1 MKNPRPQ
8 SNNHRHAYLCKSKTV
23 EETRLALENALSH
36 HDMLRTLAIHYD
48 ASTPLHIVL
57 RPSSTWF
64 QHCITILDE
73 PIDTAADLKRLLW
86 NDPQYDFAAYPGP
99 MFRAVVTHVRE
110 ENCAGLVYMIQH
122 SVFDG
127 ISLEF
132 FLQDLDALLVA
143 GNNTA
148 TSSSSLIP
156 QRIPFRAWIESEFHF
171 RNSLAAQTSVQWHVN
186 RLRGIHTH
194 HAALFPRQK
203 APEWFKG
210 DSTGWIDESTGKP
223 GPERKLASSEEEKEN
238 QKEEANGVTGL
249 SQKISLPDMQHL
261 KHTHGID
268 ASTVMKA
275 ALAMLNTK
283 VTGHKVA
290 LFAEYFAAR
299 NSWPYLPEWMSS
311 VLPEPMEVDGPTVQ
325 KVVVAI
331 EVPLTGGAGEEE
343 GEEGEGEGGSSIL
356 EFLLKLQKEQDLM
369 KKYVHAPFRDVI
381 DGLHDTNTT
390 TTNNT
395 TNTNTT
401 NDARNARNAA
411 TADAKTTLSISRRQI
426 FNWLPSSSSSH
437 HHLSKIQQISRTDCG
452 LLWNFLQL
460 PPTSST
466 SSANTNNT
474 NTKNHTTN
482 SSDDKNDNENDK
494 NDAVKICIMPSW
506 DDAQLTCREVSDWME
521 QLGNLAERISR
532 RENWGRGVGLVG

>member
-8 SNNHRHAYLCKSKTV
+8 SNNHRHAYLCKSKSV
-23 EETRLALENALSH
+23 QETRLALENALSH

-48 ASTPLHIVL
+48 ASTPLHVIL

-64 QHCITILDE
+64 QHCITILDK

-99 MFRAVVTHVRE
+99 MFRAVVTHVQE

-143 GNNTA
+143 NNKTP
-148 TSSSSLIP
+148 TSSSSSLIP
-156 QRIPFRAWIESEFHF
+156 QRVPFRAWIESEFQF
-171 RNSLAAQTSVQWHVN
+171 RTSLAAQNSVQWHVN

-223 GPERKLASSEEEKEN
+223 GPERKLASSGEEN

-249 SQKISLPDMQHL
+249 SQNISLPDMQHL

-275 ALAMLNTK
+275 ALALLNTQL
-283 VTGHKVA
+283 TGHKVA

-299 NSWPYLPEWMSS
+299 NSWPFLPEWMSRG
-311 VLPEPMEVDGPTVQ
+311 LPQPMEVDGPTVQ

-331 EVPLTGGAGEEE
+331 EVPLTGAKEGE
-343 GEEGEGEGGSSIL
+343 GEEGEGDSVLG
-356 EFLLKLQKEQDLM
+356 FLLKLQKEQDLM

-381 DGLHDTNTT
+381 DRLHDTT
-390 TTNNT
+390 TTN
-395 TNTNTT
+395 
-401 NDARNARNAA
+401 DAKNA

-426 FNWLPSSSSSH
+426 FNWLPPPPPPSSPH
-437 HHLSKIQQISRTDCG
+437 HQNHHLSKIQQISRTDCG

-466 SSANTNNT
+466 SPNNTNN
-474 NTKNHTTN
+474 NNNNHNTN
-482 SSDDKNDNENDK
+482 SDENENE
-494 NDAVKICIMPSW
+494 NGVKICMMPSW
-506 DDAQLTCREVSDWME
+506 DDAQLTCREVSSWMQE
-521 QLGNLAERISR
+521 LGNLAERISR
-532 RENWGRGVGLVG
+532 RENWGRGVGLVV

>member
-8 SNNHRHAYLCKSKTV
+8 SNNHRHAYLCKSKSV
-23 EETRLALENALSH
+23 QETRLALENALSH

-48 ASTPLHIVL
+48 ASTPLHVVL

-132 FLQDLDALLVA
+132 FLQDFDALLA
-143 GNNTA
+143 DTA
-148 TSSSSLIP
+148 TSSSSLP
-156 QRIPFRAWIESEFHF
+156 QRVPFRAWIESEFHF

-186 RLRGIHTH
+186 RLRGIHSH

-223 GPERKLASSEEEKEN
+223 GPERKLASSEEEN
-238 QKEEANGVTGL
+238 QKEGVTGL
-249 SQKISLPDMQHL
+249 SQEISLPDMHHL

-275 ALAMLNTK
+275 ALALLNTK
-283 VTGHKVA
+283 LTGHKVA

-299 NSWPYLPEWMSS
+299 NSWPHLPEWMSS
-311 VLPEPMEVDGPTVQ
+311 VLPQPMEVDGPTVQ

-331 EVPLTGGAGEEE
+331 EVPLTGA
-343 GEEGEGEGGSSIL
+343 GEEGEGEGEGNSVL

-381 DGLHDTNTT
+381 DGLHDTKNTT
-390 TTNNT
+390 TTT
-395 TNTNTT
+395 TTT
-401 NDARNARNAA
+401 NDARN
-411 TADAKTTLSISRRQI
+411 ADAKTTLSISRRQI
-426 FNWLPSSSSSH
+426 FNWLPPPSSH
-437 HHLSKIQQISRTDCG
+437 QYNHHLSKIQQISRTDCG

-460 PPTSST
+460 PPTS
-466 SSANTNNT
+466 A
-474 NTKNHTTN
+474 NTKNHTTTTTTSSSANNN
-482 SSDDKNDNENDK
+482 SSNDEN
-494 NDAVKICIMPSW
+494 AVKIQIMPSW
-506 DDAQLTCREVSDWME
+506 DDAQLTCREVSSWLE
-521 QLGNLAERISR
+521 ELGNLAERISK
-532 RENWGRGVGLVG
+532 RENWGRGVALVV

>member
-8 SNNHRHAYLCKSKTV
+8 SNNHRHAYLCKSKNV
-23 EETRLALENALSH
+23 KETRLALEHALSH

-48 ASTPLHIVL
+48 ASTPLHVVL

-73 PIDTAADLKRLLW
+73 PIDTAVDLKRLLW

-99 MFRAVVTHVRE
+99 MFRAVLTHVRE

-132 FLQDLDALLVA
+132 FLQDLDALLA
-143 GNNTA
+143 DTA
-148 TSSSSLIP
+148 TSSSSLLP
-156 QRIPFRAWIESEFHF
+156 QRVPFRAWIESEFQF
-171 RNSLAAQTSVQWHVN
+171 RTSLAAQTSVQWHVN

-223 GPERKLASSEEEKEN
+223 GPERKLASSEEEN
-238 QKEEANGVTGL
+238 QKEANGVTGL
-249 SQKISLPDMQHL
+249 SQEISLPDMQHL

-275 ALAMLNTK
+275 ALAFLNTK
-283 VTGHKVA
+283 LTGQKVA

-299 NSWPYLPEWMSS
+299 NSWPHLPEWMSR
-311 VLPEPMEVDGPTVQ
+311 VLPQPMEVDGPTVQ

-331 EVPLTGGAGEEE
+331 EVFGGGAGEEEE
-343 GEEGEGEGGSSIL
+343 GEEGEGSSVL
-356 EFLLKLQKEQDLM
+356 EFLIKLQQEQDLM
-369 KKYVHAPFRDVI
+369 KGYVHAPFRDVI
-381 DGLHDTNTT
+381 DGLHDTKNNTT
-390 TTNNT
+390 STNTNT
-395 TNTNTT
+395 TNTNTNT
-401 NDARNARNAA
+401 NERN
-411 TADAKTTLSISRRQI
+411 ADAKTTLSISRRQI
-426 FNWLPSSSSSH
+426 FNWLPPPPPSSSSSSSH

-460 PPTSST
+460 PPTFPT
-466 SSANTNNT
+466 
-474 NTKNHTTN
+474 TKNHTTN
-482 SSDDKNDNENDK
+482 SGDDNENG
-494 NDAVKICIMPSW
+494 VKICIMPSW
-506 DDAQLTCREVSDWME
+506 DDAQLTCREVSSWLE
-521 QLGNLAERISR
+521 ELGNLAERISK
-532 RENWGRGVGLVG
+532 RENWGRGVSCVG

>member
-23 EETRLALENALSH
+23 KETRLALENALSH

-48 ASTPLHIVL
+48 ASTPLHVVL

-64 QHCITILDE
+64 QHCITILDK

-132 FLQDLDALLVA
+132 FLQDLDALLA
-143 GNNTA
+143 D
-148 TSSSSLIP
+148 TSSSLP
-156 QRIPFRAWIESEFHF
+156 QRVPFRAWIDAEFHF

-223 GPERKLASSEEEKEN
+223 GPERKLASSEEEN
-238 QKEEANGVTGL
+238 QKQKEANGVTGL
-249 SQKISLPDMQHL
+249 SQEISLPDMQHL

-275 ALAMLNTK
+275 ALALLNTK
-283 VTGHKVA
+283 LTGQKVA

-299 NSWPYLPEWMSS
+299 NSWPHLPEWMSK

-331 EVPLTGGAGEEE
+331 EVPLTGAKEGGEE
-343 GEEGEGEGGSSIL
+343 GEEGEGDSIL
-356 EFLLKLQKEQDLM
+356 EFLIKLQKEQDLM

-381 DGLHDTNTT
+381 DGLHDTNT
-390 TTNNT
+390 NT
-395 TNTNTT
+395 KNTNST
-401 NDARNARNAA
+401 NDAREN
-411 TADAKTTLSISRRQI
+411 DAKTTLSISRRQI
-426 FNWLPSSSSSH
+426 FNWLPPSSSH
-437 HHLSKIQQISRTDCG
+437 QNNHHLSKIQQISRTDCG

-460 PPTSST
+460 PPTNTST
-466 SSANTNNT
+466 SSNTATSPNN
-474 NTKNHTTN
+474 NNHNNNNN
-482 SSDDKNDNENDK
+482 SDENDE
-494 NDAVKICIMPSW
+494 NSNSVKICIMPSW
-506 DDAQLTCREVSDWME
+506 DDAQLTCREVSSWLE
-521 QLGNLAERISR
+521 QLGDLAERISK
-532 RENWGRGVGLVG
+532 RENWGRGVKLVG

>member
-23 EETRLALENALSH
+23 KETRLALENALSH

-48 ASTPLHIVL
+48 ASTPLHVVL

-132 FLQDLDALLVA
+132 FLQDFEALLVA
-143 GNNTA
+143 GK
-148 TSSSSLIP
+148 TSSSSSSSLLP
-156 QRIPFRAWIESEFHF
+156 QRVPFRAWIESEFQF
-171 RNSLAAQTSVQWHVN
+171 RTSLAAQTSVQWHVN
-186 RLRGIHTH
+186 RLRGIHSH

-223 GPERKLASSEEEKEN
+223 GPERKLASSEEEN
-238 QKEEANGVTGL
+238 QKEGVTGL

-275 ALAMLNTK
+275 ALALLNTK
-283 VTGHKVA
+283 LTGQKVA

-299 NSWPYLPEWMSS
+299 NSWPYLPEWMSR

-331 EVPLTGGAGEEE
+331 EVPLTGA
-343 GEEGEGEGGSSIL
+343 GEEGEGEKEGGNSIL
-356 EFLLKLQKEQDLM
+356 EFLIKLQKEQDLM

-381 DGLHDTNTT
+381 DGLYDTNNATTNTT
-390 TTNNT
+390 TNNSNNT
-395 TNTNTT
+395 TNE
-401 NDARNARNAA
+401 RN
-411 TADAKTTLSISRRQI
+411 ADAKTTLSISRRQI
-426 FNWLPSSSSSH
+426 FNWLPPPPPPSSSPSSSH

-460 PPTSST
+460 PPSSP
-466 SSANTNNT
+466 NKNNH
-474 NTKNHTTN
+474 TKNH
-482 SSDDKNDNENDK
+482 KNHNTENDK
-494 NDAVKICIMPSW
+494 NDAVKIRMMPSW
-506 DDAQLTCREVSDWME
+506 DDAQLTYEEVSSWMQE
-521 QLGNLAERISR
+521 LGDLAERISR
-532 RENWGRGVGLVG
+532 RGNWGRGVGLVV

>member
-8 SNNHRHAYLCKSKTV
+8 SNNHRHAYLCKSKSV

-48 ASTPLHIVL
+48 ASTPLHVVL

-132 FLQDLDALLVA
+132 FLQDFEALLVA
-143 GNNTA
+143 DTA
-148 TSSSSLIP
+148 TSSLP
-156 QRIPFRAWIESEFHF
+156 QRVPFRAWIESEFHF

-186 RLRGIHTH
+186 RLRGIHSH

-210 DSTGWIDESTGKP
+210 DATGWIDESTGKP
-223 GPERKLASSEEEKEN
+223 GPERKLASSEEKEN
-238 QKEEANGVTGL
+238 QKEGVTGL
-249 SQKISLPDMQHL
+249 SQEISLPDMHHL

-275 ALAMLNTK
+275 ALALLNTK
-283 VTGHKVA
+283 LTGHKVA

-299 NSWPYLPEWMSS
+299 NSWPYLPEWMSR
-311 VLPEPMEVDGPTVQ
+311 VLPQPMEVDGPTVQ

-331 EVPLTGGAGEEE
+331 DVPLAGAKEGEGGE
-343 GEEGEGEGGSSIL
+343 GEEGEGNSVLG
-356 EFLLKLQKEQDLM
+356 FLLKLQKEQDLM
-369 KKYVHAPFRDVI
+369 KGYVHAPFRDVI
-381 DGLHDTNTT
+381 DGLHDN
-390 TTNNT
+390 

-401 NDARNARNAA
+401 NTTTNDARNAA

-426 FNWLPSSSSSH
+426 FNWLPPSSH
-437 HHLSKIQQISRTDCG
+437 QNNHHLSKIQQISRTDCG

-460 PPTSST
+460 PPTTT
-466 SSANTNNT
+466 SPNTKNHNTNTNNT
-474 NTKNHTTN
+474 KNHNTN
-482 SSDDKNDNENDK
+482 SDENNKNENG
-494 NDAVKICIMPSW
+494 VKIQIMPSW
-506 DDAQLTCREVSDWME
+506 DDAQLTCREVSSWME
-521 QLGNLAERISR
+521 ELGNLAERISK
-532 RENWGRGVGLVG
+532 RENWGRGVGCVG

>member
-8 SNNHRHAYLCKSKTV
+8 SNNHRHAYLCKSKNV
-23 EETRLALENALSH
+23 KETHLALENALSH

-48 ASTPLHIVL
+48 ASTPLHVVL

-86 NDPQYDFAAYPGP
+86 NDPEYDFAAYPGP
-99 MFRAVVTHVRE
+99 MFRAVVTHVQE

-132 FLQDLDALLVA
+132 FLQDLDALLA
-143 GNNTA
+143 DTA
-148 TSSSSLIP
+148 TSSLP
-156 QRIPFRAWIESEFHF
+156 QRVPFRAWIESEFHF
-171 RNSLAAQTSVQWHVN
+171 RTSLAAQTSVQWHVN
-186 RLRGIHTH
+186 RLRNIHTH

-223 GPERKLASSEEEKEN
+223 GPERKLASSEEENQN
-238 QKEEANGVTGL
+238 QKEANGVTGL
-249 SQKISLPDMQHL
+249 SQKISLQDIQHL

-275 ALAMLNTK
+275 ALALLNTK
-283 VTGHKVA
+283 LTGHKVA

-299 NSWPYLPEWMSS
+299 NSWPHLPEWMSR
-311 VLPEPMEVDGPTVQ
+311 VLPQPMEVDGPTVQ

-331 EVPLTGGAGEEE
+331 DVPLTGGAGEE
-343 GEEGEGEGGSSIL
+343 GEGEGGEEGNGSSVL
-356 EFLLKLQKEQDLM
+356 GFLLKLQKEQDLM
-369 KKYVHAPFRDVI
+369 KGYVHAPFRDVI
-381 DGLHDTNTT
+381 DGLDDN
-390 TTNNT
+390 

-401 NDARNARNAA
+401 TNTITNTNDEKA

-426 FNWLPSSSSSH
+426 FNWLPPPSSSH
-437 HHLSKIQQISRTDCG
+437 QNHHLSKIQQISRTDCG

-460 PPTSST
+460 PPTSTST
-466 SSANTNNT
+466 S
-474 NTKNHTTN
+474 NTKNHTTKN
-482 SSDDKNDNENDK
+482 HNTNTDSDENENE
-494 NDAVKICIMPSW
+494 NAVEICIMPSW

-521 QLGNLAERISR
+521 ELGNLAERISR
-532 RENWGRGVGLVG
+532 RENWGRGVGLVV

>member
-8 SNNHRHAYLCKSKTV
+8 SNNHRHAYLCKGKSV

-48 ASTPLHIVL
+48 ASTPLHVVL

-64 QHCITILDE
+64 HHCITILDK

-143 GNNTA
+143 DNNTA

-156 QRIPFRAWIESEFHF
+156 QRVPFRAWIESEFQL

-186 RLRGIHTH
+186 RLRGIHSH

-223 GPERKLASSEEEKEN
+223 GPERKLASSEEKEN

-249 SQKISLPDMQHL
+249 SQNISLPDMQHL

-275 ALAMLNTK
+275 ALALLNTK
-283 VTGHKVA
+283 LTGHKVA

-299 NSWPYLPEWMSS
+299 NSWPHLPEWMSR

-331 EVPLTGGAGEEE
+331 EVPLTGGAKEKE
-343 GEEGEGEGGSSIL
+343 GEEGEGNGSSVL
-356 EFLLKLQKEQDLM
+356 GFLIKLQKEQDLM

-381 DGLHDTNTT
+381 DGLDDNNTT
-390 TTNNT
+390 TTNDARE
-395 TNTNTT
+395 
-401 NDARNARNAA
+401 NDAE
-411 TADAKTTLSISRRQI
+411 TTLSISRRQI
-426 FNWLPSSSSSH
+426 FNWLPPPPPPSSSSSQQN

-452 LLWNFLQL
+452 LLWNFIQL
-460 PPTSST
+460 PPTTKST
-466 SSANTNNT
+466 P
-474 NTKNHTTN
+474 TKNHTT
-482 SSDDKNDNENDK
+482 KNHNTENDK
-494 NDAVKICIMPSW
+494 NEHAVKIQIMPSW
-506 DDAQLTCREVSDWME
+506 DDAQLTCREVSSWME
-521 QLGNLAERISR
+521 ELGDLAKGISK
-532 RENWGRGVGLVG
+532 RENWGRGVSCVG

>member
-8 SNNHRHAYLCKSKTV
+8 SNNHRHAYLCKDKSVK
-23 EETRLALENALSH
+23 ETRLALEKALSH

-48 ASTPLHIVL
+48 ASTPLHVVL

-99 MFRAVVTHVRE
+99 MFRAVVTYVQE

-143 GNNTA
+143 NNNTA
-148 TSSSSLIP
+148 TTSSSSSSLLP

-171 RNSLAAQTSVQWHVN
+171 RTSLAAQTSVQWHVN
-186 RLRGIHTH
+186 RLRGIHSH

-223 GPERKLASSEEEKEN
+223 GPERKLASSEEKEN
-238 QKEEANGVTGL
+238 QEKQQEGVTGL
-249 SQKISLPDMQHL
+249 SQTISLPDMQHL

-275 ALAMLNTK
+275 ALALLNTK
-283 VTGHKVA
+283 LTGHKVA

-299 NSWPYLPEWMSS
+299 NSWPHLPEWMSR

-331 EVPLTGGAGEEE
+331 DVPLTGGAGEE
-343 GEEGEGEGGSSIL
+343 GEGEGEDGNSVL
-356 EFLLKLQKEQDLM
+356 EFLIKLQKEQDLM
-369 KKYVHAPFRDVI
+369 KGYVHAPFRDVI
-381 DGLHDTNTT
+381 DGLYDTNNATTNTT
-390 TTNNT
+390 TNNSNNT
-395 TNTNTT
+395 TNE
-401 NDARNARNAA
+401 RN
-411 TADAKTTLSISRRQI
+411 ADAKTTLSISRRQI
-426 FNWLPSSSSSH
+426 FNWLPPSSSPSSH

-460 PPTSST
+460 PPTSP
-466 SSANTNNT
+466 

-482 SSDDKNDNENDK
+482 SSDDENENG
-494 NDAVKICIMPSW
+494 VKILIMPSW
-506 DDAQLTCREVSDWME
+506 DDAQLTCREVSSWME
-521 QLGNLAERISR
+521 ELGNLAERISK
-532 RENWGRGVGLVG
+532 RENWGRDLRGL

>member
-8 SNNHRHAYLCKSKTV
+8 SNNHRHAYLCKNKSV
-23 EETRLALENALSH
+23 QETRLALENALSH

-48 ASTPLHIVL
+48 ASTPLHVVL

-73 PIDTAADLKRLLW
+73 PIETAADLKRLLW

-99 MFRAVVTHVRE
+99 MFRAVVTHVQE

-132 FLQDLDALLVA
+132 FLQDFEALLVA
-143 GNNTA
+143 DTA
-148 TSSSSLIP
+148 TSSLP
-156 QRIPFRAWIESEFHF
+156 QRVPFRAWIESEFHS
-171 RNSLAAQTSVQWHVN
+171 RNSLAAQNSVQWHVN
-186 RLRGIHTH
+186 RLRGIHSH

-223 GPERKLASSEEEKEN
+223 GPERKLASSGEEKSKQN
-238 QKEEANGVTGL
+238 QKEANGVTGL
-249 SQKISLPDMQHL
+249 SQEISLPDMQSL

-268 ASTVMKA
+268 VSTVMKA
-275 ALAMLNTK
+275 ALALLNTK
-283 VTGHKVA
+283 LTGQKVA

-299 NSWPYLPEWMSS
+299 NSWPHLPEWMSK

-331 EVPLTGGAGEEE
+331 EVPLTGAGEEE
-343 GEEGEGEGGSSIL
+343 EKEGEKEGEGNSIL

-381 DGLHDTNTT
+381 DRLDDTT
-390 TTNNT
+390 TTA
-395 TNTNTT
+395 TNTT
-401 NDARNARNAA
+401 NDAREN
-411 TADAKTTLSISRRQI
+411 DAKTTLSISRRQI
-426 FNWLPSSSSSH
+426 FNWLPSPPPSSSH
-437 HHLSKIQQISRTDCG
+437 QQNSHLSKIQQISRTDCG

-460 PPTSST
+460 PPT
-466 SSANTNNT
+466 
-474 NTKNHTTN
+474 TKNHTTITT
-482 SSDDKNDNENDK
+482 SSTAANDSDKNDEHENG
-494 NDAVKICIMPSW
+494 VKILILPSW
-506 DDAQLTCREVSDWME
+506 DDAQLTCEEVSSMLE
-521 QLGNLAERISR
+521 ELGDLARKISR
-532 RENWGRGVGLVG
+532 RGGWGRDGI

>member
-1 MKNPRPQ
+1 MKNPRSQ
-8 SNNHRHAYLCKSKTV
+8 SNNHRHAYLCKSKSV
-23 EETRLALENALSH
+23 KETRLALENALSH

-48 ASTPLHIVL
+48 ASTPLHVVL

-143 GNNTA
+143 DNNTA
-148 TSSSSLIP
+148 TSSSSLLP
-156 QRIPFRAWIESEFHF
+156 QRVPFRAWIESEFHF
-171 RNSLAAQTSVQWHVN
+171 CNSLAAQTSVQWHVN

-223 GPERKLASSEEEKEN
+223 GPERKPLFLLASSEEEN
-238 QKEEANGVTGL
+238 QKEEANSVTGL
-249 SQKISLPDMQHL
+249 SQNISLPDMQHL

-268 ASTVMKA
+268 ASTVMKG
-275 ALAMLNTK
+275 ALALLNTK
-283 VTGHKVA
+283 LTGQKVA

-299 NSWPYLPEWMSS
+299 NSWPFLPEWMSR

-331 EVPLTGGAGEEE
+331 DVPLTGGAGEE
-343 GEEGEGEGGSSIL
+343 GEEGEGEGSSVL

-369 KKYVHAPFRDVI
+369 KGYVHAPFRDVI
-381 DGLHDTNTT
+381 DRLDDT
-390 TTNNT
+390 TTNS
-395 TNTNTT
+395 
-401 NDARNARNAA
+401 NDAREN
-411 TADAKTTLSISRRQI
+411 DAKTTLSISRRQI
-426 FNWLPSSSSSH
+426 FNWLPPPSSSSSSSH

-460 PPTSST
+460 PPTSP
-466 SSANTNNT
+466 
-474 NTKNHTTN
+474 NTKNHTTS
-482 SSDDKNDNENDK
+482 SSDEN
-494 NDAVKICIMPSW
+494 AVKIRIMPSW
-506 DDAQLTCREVSDWME
+506 DDAQLTCREVSSWLE
-521 QLGNLAERISR
+521 ELGNLAERISK

>member
-23 EETRLALENALSH
+23 KETRLALEKALSH

-48 ASTPLHIVL
+48 ASTPLHVVL

-64 QHCITILDE
+64 QHCITILDK

-132 FLQDLDALLVA
+132 FLQDLDALLA
-143 GNNTA
+143 DTA
-148 TSSSSLIP
+148 TSSSSLQ
-156 QRIPFRAWIESEFHF
+156 QRVPFRAWIESEFQF
-171 RNSLAAQTSVQWHVN
+171 RNSLAAQNSVQWHVN

-223 GPERKLASSEEEKEN
+223 GPERKLASSEEEN

-249 SQKISLPDMQHL
+249 SQKISLPDMPHL

-275 ALAMLNTK
+275 ALALLNTK
-283 VTGHKVA
+283 LTGQKIA

-299 NSWPYLPEWMSS
+299 NSWPHLPEWMSR
-311 VLPEPMEVDGPTVQ
+311 VLPQPMEVDGPMVQ

-331 EVPLTGGAGEEE
+331 EVPWTGGAGEEE
-343 GEEGEGEGGSSIL
+343 EGEGEKGSSIL
-356 EFLLKLQKEQDLM
+356 EFLIKLQKEQDLM

-381 DGLHDTNTT
+381 DGLDDTNTT
-390 TTNNT
+390 NS
-395 TNTNTT
+395 
-401 NDARNARNAA
+401 NDAREN
-411 TADAKTTLSISRRQI
+411 DAKTTLSISRRQI
-426 FNWLPSSSSSH
+426 FNWLPPSPSSSSPPSH
-437 HHLSKIQQISRTDCG
+437 QNHHLSKIQQISRTDCG

-460 PPTSST
+460 PPSSPNT
-466 SSANTNNT
+466 ANHNT

-482 SSDDKNDNENDK
+482 SSDDNENE
-494 NDAVKICIMPSW
+494 NGVKIQIMPSW
-506 DDAQLTCREVSDWME
+506 DDAQLTCREVSSWLE
-521 QLGNLAERISR
+521 ELGNLAKKISR
-532 RENWGRGVGLVG
+532 RGNWGRGVGLVV

>member
-8 SNNHRHAYLCKSKTV
+8 SNNHRHAYLCKSKSV
-23 EETRLALENALSH
+23 KETRLALENALSH

-48 ASTPLHIVL
+48 ASTPLHVVL

-64 QHCITILDE
+64 QHCITILDK

-99 MFRAVVTHVRE
+99 MFRAVVTHVQE

-143 GNNTA
+143 DNNTA
-148 TSSSSLIP
+148 TSSSLP
-156 QRIPFRAWIESEFHF
+156 QRVPFRAWIESEFHF
-171 RNSLAAQTSVQWHVN
+171 RTSLAAQTSVQWHIN
-186 RLRGIHTH
+186 RLRGIHSH

-203 APEWFKG
+203 APGWFKG

-223 GPERKLASSEEEKEN
+223 GPERKLASSGEEKEN

-275 ALAMLNTK
+275 ALAFLNTK
-283 VTGHKVA
+283 LTGQKVA

-299 NSWPYLPEWMSS
+299 NSWPFLPEWMSS
-311 VLPEPMEVDGPTVQ
+311 VLPQPMEVDGPTVQ

-331 EVPLTGGAGEEE
+331 EVPLAGGER
-343 GEEGEGEGGSSIL
+343 EEGEGEGGEEGNSIL
-356 EFLLKLQKEQDLM
+356 GFLIKLQKEQDLM

-381 DGLHDTNTT
+381 DGLHDNTNTNT

-395 TNTNTT
+395 TTTTTNS
-401 NDARNARNAA
+401 NDAREN
-411 TADAKTTLSISRRQI
+411 DAKTTLSISRRQI
-426 FNWLPSSSSSH
+426 FNWLPPPPPSSH
-437 HHLSKIQQISRTDCG
+437 HQNHHLSKIQQISRTDCG

-460 PPTSST
+460 PPKSP
-466 SSANTNNT
+466 
-474 NTKNHTTN
+474 NTKNHNTN
-482 SSDDKNDNENDK
+482 SDENNKNENG
-494 NDAVKICIMPSW
+494 VKICMMPSW
-506 DDAQLTCREVSDWME
+506 DDAQLTCREVSSWLE
-521 QLGNLAERISR
+521 ELGNLAERISK
-532 RENWGRGVGLVG
+532 RENWGRGVKLVV

>member
-8 SNNHRHAYLCKSKTV
+8 SNNHRHAYLCKSKSV
-23 EETRLALENALSH
+23 KETRLALENALSH

-48 ASTPLHIVL
+48 ASTPLHVVL
-57 RPSSTWF
+57 RPSSAWF

-99 MFRAVVTHVRE
+99 MFRAVVTHVQE

-132 FLQDLDALLVA
+132 FLQDFEALLA
-143 GNNTA
+143 DTA
-148 TSSSSLIP
+148 TTSSSSLP
-156 QRIPFRAWIESEFHF
+156 QRVPFRAWIESEFQF
-171 RNSLAAQTSVQWHVN
+171 RTSLAAQTSVQWHVN
-186 RLRGIHTH
+186 RLRGIHSH

-223 GPERKLASSEEEKEN
+223 GPERKLASSGEEKEN
-238 QKEEANGVTGL
+238 QKKEEANGVTGL
-249 SQKISLPDMQHL
+249 SQNISLRDMPHL

-275 ALAMLNTK
+275 ALALLNTK
-283 VTGHKVA
+283 LTGQKIA

-299 NSWPYLPEWMSS
+299 NSWPHLPEWMSK
-311 VLPEPMEVDGPTVQ
+311 VLPEPMEVDGPMVQ

-331 EVPLTGGAGEEE
+331 EVPLTGGAGEEGEE
-343 GEEGEGEGGSSIL
+343 GEEGEGNSML
-356 EFLLKLQKEQDLM
+356 EFLIKLQKEQDLM

-381 DGLHDTNTT
+381 DGLDDNNNSNDTNE
-390 TTNNT
+390 
-395 TNTNTT
+395 
-401 NDARNARNAA
+401 RN
-411 TADAKTTLSISRRQI
+411 ADAKTTLSISRRQI
-426 FNWLPSSSSSH
+426 FNWLPPSSSSH
-437 HHLSKIQQISRTDCG
+437 HQNHHLSKIQQISRTDCG

-460 PPTSST
+460 PPTS
-466 SSANTNNT
+466 T
-474 NTKNHTTN
+474 NTKNHNNNPT
-482 SSDDKNDNENDK
+482 SSANNTDSDG
-494 NDAVKICIMPSW
+494 VKILIMPSW
-506 DDAQLTCREVSDWME
+506 DDAQLTCREVSSWME
-521 QLGNLAERISR
+521 ELGNLAERISR
-532 RENWGRGVGLVG
+532 RENWGRGVKLVEVY

>member
-8 SNNHRHAYLCKSKTV
+8 SNNHRHAYLCKSKSV

-48 ASTPLHIVL
+48 ASTPLHVVL

-99 MFRAVVTHVRE
+99 MFRAVVTYVKE

-132 FLQDLDALLVA
+132 FLQDFDALLVA
-143 GNNTA
+143 DTA
-148 TSSSSLIP
+148 TSSLP
-156 QRIPFRAWIESEFHF
+156 QRIPFRAWIESEFQF
-171 RNSLAAQTSVQWHVN
+171 RTSLAAQTSVQWHVN
-186 RLRGIHTH
+186 RLRGIHSH

-223 GPERKLASSEEEKEN
+223 GPERKLASSGEEN

-275 ALAMLNTK
+275 ALAFLNTK
-283 VTGHKVA
+283 LTGHKVA

-299 NSWPYLPEWMSS
+299 NSWPYLPEWMSR
-311 VLPEPMEVDGPTVQ
+311 VLPQPMEVDGPTVQ

-331 EVPLTGGAGEEE
+331 EVPLTGAKEEGE
-343 GEEGEGEGGSSIL
+343 GEEGEGDSVLG
-356 EFLLKLQKEQDLM
+356 FLLKLQQEQDLM

-381 DGLHDTNTT
+381 DGLHDNTNTNT

-395 TNTNTT
+395 TN
-401 NDARNARNAA
+401 DAKNADA

-426 FNWLPSSSSSH
+426 FNWLPPSSSSSH

-460 PPTSST
+460 PPSSP
-466 SSANTNNT
+466 
-474 NTKNHTTN
+474 NTKNHTANNHNHNTD
-482 SSDDKNDNENDK
+482 SDENENG
-494 NDAVKICIMPSW
+494 VKILIMPSW
-506 DDAQLTCREVSDWME
+506 DDAQLTCREVSSWME
-521 QLGNLAERISR
+521 ELGNLAERISK
-532 RENWGRGVGLVG
+532 RENWGRGVKLVG

>member
-1 MKNPRPQ
+1 MKSPRPQ
-8 SNNHRHAYLCKSKTV
+8 SNNHRHAYLCKSKSV
-23 EETRLALENALSH
+23 QETRLALEKALSH

-64 QHCITILDE
+64 QHCITILDK
-73 PIDTAADLKRLLW
+73 PISTAADLKRLLW

-99 MFRAVVTHVRE
+99 MFRAILTHVRE

-132 FLQDLDALLVA
+132 FLQDFDALLVA
-143 GNNTA
+143 DTA
-148 TSSSSLIP
+148 TTSSSLP

-171 RNSLAAQTSVQWHVN
+171 RNSLAAQSSVQWHVN

-194 HAALFPRQK
+194 DAALFPRQK

-223 GPERKLASSEEEKEN
+223 GPERKPLFLLSSSEEK
-238 QKEEANGVTGL
+238 QEEGVTGL
-249 SQKISLPDMQHL
+249 SQEISLPDMQHL
-261 KHTHGID
+261 KHAHGID

-275 ALAMLNTK
+275 ALALLNTK
-283 VTGHKVA
+283 LTGHKVA

-299 NSWPYLPEWMSS
+299 NSWPHLPEWMSK
-311 VLPEPMEVDGPTVQ
+311 VLPQPMEIDGPTVQ

-331 EVPLTGGAGEEE
+331 EVPLTGAGEKEEGE
-343 GEEGEGEGGSSIL
+343 GEEGEGNSIL
-356 EFLLKLQKEQDLM
+356 EFLIKLQKEQDLM

-381 DGLHDTNTT
+381 DGLDDTKN
-390 TTNNT
+390 TNNT
-395 TNTNTT
+395 KNTKTNTNT
-401 NDARNARNAA
+401 DERN
-411 TADAKTTLSISRRQI
+411 ADAKTTLSISRRQI
-426 FNWLPSSSSSH
+426 FNWLPSQSPPQS
-437 HHLSKIQQISRTDCG
+437 HLSKIQQISRTDCG

-460 PPTSST
+460 PPTNTST
-466 SSANTNNT
+466 SPKNNHHNTNPT
-474 NTKNHTTN
+474 SAKD
-482 SSDDKNDNENDK
+482 SDEHENG
-494 NDAVKICIMPSW
+494 VKILIMPSW
-506 DDAQLTCREVSDWME
+506 DDAQLTCEEVSDMLE
-521 QLGNLAERISR
+521 ELGDLARKISR
-532 RENWGRGVGLVG
+532 REGWGRGV

>member
-8 SNNHRHAYLCKSKTV
+8 SNNHRHAYLCKSKSV
-23 EETRLALENALSH
+23 QETRLALENALSH

-48 ASTPLHIVL
+48 ASTPLHVVL

-143 GNNTA
+143 GNTT
-148 TSSSSLIP
+148 TSSSSPSSSSSLLP
-156 QRIPFRAWIESEFHF
+156 QRVPFRAWIESEFHF

-186 RLRGIHTH
+186 RLRGIHSH

-210 DSTGWIDESTGKP
+210 DSTGWIDKSTGKP
-223 GPERKLASSEEEKEN
+223 GPERKLASSEEEN
-238 QKEEANGVTGL
+238 QKEGVTGL
-249 SQKISLPDMQHL
+249 SQEISLPDMHHL
-261 KHTHGID
+261 KHIHGID

-275 ALAMLNTK
+275 ALALLNTK
-283 VTGHKVA
+283 LTGHKVA

-299 NSWPYLPEWMSS
+299 NSWPHLPEWMSR
-311 VLPEPMEVDGPTVQ
+311 VLPQPMEVDGPTVQ

-331 EVPLTGGAGEEE
+331 EVPLTGGAGEEGE
-343 GEEGEGEGGSSIL
+343 GEEGEGNSIL

-369 KKYVHAPFRDVI
+369 KGYVYAPFRDVI
-381 DGLHDTNTT
+381 DGLHDTKNTT
-390 TTNNT
+390 TTT
-395 TNTNTT
+395 TT
-401 NDARNARNAA
+401 NDARN
-411 TADAKTTLSISRRQI
+411 ADAKTTLSISRRQI
-426 FNWLPSSSSSH
+426 FNWLPPSSSH
-437 HHLSKIQQISRTDCG
+437 QNNHHLSKIQQISRTDCG

-460 PPTSST
+460 PPTS
-466 SSANTNNT
+466 A
-474 NTKNHTTN
+474 NTKNHTTTTTTSSSANNN
-482 SSDDKNDNENDK
+482 SSNDEN
-494 NDAVKICIMPSW
+494 AVKIQIMPSW
-506 DDAQLTCREVSDWME
+506 DDAQLTCREVSSWLE
-521 QLGNLAERISR
+521 ELGNLAERISK
-532 RENWGRGVGLVG
+532 RENWGRGVALVV

>member
-8 SNNHRHAYLCKSKTV
+8 SNNHRHAYLCKSKSV
-23 EETRLALENALSH
+23 KETRLALENALSH

-48 ASTPLHIVL
+48 ASTPLHVVL

-64 QHCITILDE
+64 QHCITILDK

-99 MFRAVVTHVRE
+99 MFRAVLTHVQE

-132 FLQDLDALLVA
+132 FLQDFEALLVA
-143 GNNTA
+143 GK
-148 TSSSSLIP
+148 TSSSSSSSLLP
-156 QRIPFRAWIESEFHF
+156 QRVPFRAWIESEFHF
-171 RNSLAAQTSVQWHVN
+171 RTSLAAQTSVQWHVN
-186 RLRGIHTH
+186 RLRGIHSH

-223 GPERKLASSEEEKEN
+223 GPERKPLFLLASSEEKQED
-238 QKEEANGVTGL
+238 GVTGL
-249 SQKISLPDMQHL
+249 SQEISLPDMQHL

-275 ALAMLNTK
+275 ALALLNTK
-283 VTGHKVA
+283 LTGHKVA

-299 NSWPYLPEWMSS
+299 NSWPHLPEWMSR
-311 VLPEPMEVDGPTVQ
+311 VLPQPMEVDGPTVQ

-331 EVPLTGGAGEEE
+331 DVPLTGGAGEE
-343 GEEGEGEGGSSIL
+343 GEEVEGEGDSIL
-356 EFLLKLQKEQDLM
+356 EFLIKLQKEQDLM

-381 DGLHDTNTT
+381 DGLHDTTT
-390 TTNNT
+390 TTT
-395 TNTNTT
+395 KTT
-401 NDARNARNAA
+401 NDARENA

-426 FNWLPSSSSSH
+426 FNWLPSSSH
-437 HHLSKIQQISRTDCG
+437 QHNHHLSKIQQISRTDCG

-460 PPTSST
+460 PPTSPT
-466 SSANTNNT
+466 TTNTSAN
-474 NTKNHTTN
+474 NTKNHTTTTTNNNHTEN
-482 SSDDKNDNENDK
+482 SNS
-494 NDAVKICIMPSW
+494 VKICIMPSW
-506 DDAQLTCREVSDWME
+506 DDAQLTCREVSSWME
-521 QLGNLAERISR
+521 ELGDLAERISR
-532 RENWGRGVGLVG
+532 RENWGRGVAFVV

>member
-8 SNNHRHAYLCKSKTV
+8 SNNHRHAYLCKSKSV
-23 EETRLALENALSH
+23 KETRLALENALSH

-48 ASTPLHIVL
+48 ASTPLHVVL

-86 NDPQYDFAAYPGP
+86 NDPRYDFAAYPGP

-143 GNNTA
+143 NNNTP
-148 TSSSSLIP
+148 TSSSSSLLP
-156 QRIPFRAWIESEFHF
+156 QRVPFRAWIESEFQF
-171 RNSLAAQTSVQWHVN
+171 RTSLAAQTSVQWHIN

-223 GPERKLASSEEEKEN
+223 GPERKPLCLLASSEEEN
-238 QKEEANGVTGL
+238 QKQKQEEDKKEEEEEEANGVTGL
-249 SQKISLPDMQHL
+249 CQEISLPDIQHL

-275 ALAMLNTK
+275 ALALLNTK
-283 VTGHKVA
+283 LTGQKIA

-299 NSWPYLPEWMSS
+299 NSWPYLPEWMSK

-331 EVPLTGGAGEEE
+331 EVPLTGGAGEGGGE
-343 GEEGEGEGGSSIL
+343 GEEVEGEGNSVLG
-356 EFLLKLQKEQDLM
+356 FLLKLQKEQDLM

-381 DGLHDTNTT
+381 DGLHDTT
-390 TTNNT
+390 
-395 TNTNTT
+395 TNTT
-401 NDARNARNAA
+401 NSNDAREN
-411 TADAKTTLSISRRQI
+411 DAKTTLSISRRQI
-426 FNWLPSSSSSH
+426 FNWLPPSPPSH
-437 HHLSKIQQISRTDCG
+437 QNHHLSKIQQISRTDCG

-460 PPTSST
+460 PPTTTST
-466 SSANTNNT
+466 TKNH

-482 SSDDKNDNENDK
+482 TENDK

-506 DDAQLTCREVSDWME
+506 DDAQLTCREVTDWME
-521 QLGNLAERISR
+521 ELGNLAERISK
-532 RENWGRGVGLVG
+532 RENWGRDMRGV

>member
-8 SNNHRHAYLCKSKTV
+8 SNNHRHAYLCKSKNV
-23 EETRLALENALSH
+23 KETRLALEKALSH

-48 ASTPLHIVL
+48 ASTPLHVVL

-143 GNNTA
+143 NNTP
-148 TSSSSLIP
+148 TSSSSSSSSIP
-156 QRIPFRAWIESEFHF
+156 QRVPFRAWIESEFHF
-171 RNSLAAQTSVQWHVN
+171 RTSLAAQTSVQWHIN
-186 RLRGIHTH
+186 RLRGIHAH

-223 GPERKLASSEEEKEN
+223 GPERKLASSEEEN
-238 QKEEANGVTGL
+238 QKEANGVTGL
-249 SQKISLPDMQHL
+249 SQNISLPDMHHL

-275 ALAMLNTK
+275 ALALLNTK
-283 VTGHKVA
+283 LTGQKIA

-299 NSWPYLPEWMSS
+299 NSWPHLPEWMSS
-311 VLPEPMEVDGPTVQ
+311 VLPQPMEVDGPTVQ

-331 EVPLTGGAGEEE
+331 DVPLTGAK
-343 GEEGEGEGGSSIL
+343 EGEGEGDSIL
-356 EFLLKLQKEQDLM
+356 EFLIKLQKEQDLM

-381 DGLHDTNTT
+381 DGLDDTKNTT
-390 TTNNT
+390 TK
-395 TNTNTT
+395 NTNT
-401 NDARNARNAA
+401 NDAREN
-411 TADAKTTLSISRRQI
+411 DAKTTLSISRRQI
-426 FNWLPSSSSSH
+426 FNWLPPSSSSH
-437 HHLSKIQQISRTDCG
+437 QNHHLSKIQQISRTDCG

-460 PPTSST
+460 PPSSPNT
-466 SSANTNNT
+466 KNHNTN

-482 SSDDKNDNENDK
+482 SSDENDK
-494 NDAVKICIMPSW
+494 NDGVKILIMPSW
-506 DDAQLTCREVSDWME
+506 DDAQLTCREVSAWLE
-521 QLGNLAERISR
+521 ELGNLAERISR
-532 RENWGRGVGLVG
+532 RENWGRGVSCVG

>member
-48 ASTPLHIVL
+48 ASTPLHVVL

-99 MFRAVVTHVRE
+99 MFRAVLTYVRE

-132 FLQDLDALLVA
+132 FLQDFDALLA
-143 GNNTA
+143 DTA
-148 TSSSSLIP
+148 TTSSSLP

-186 RLRGIHTH
+186 RLRGIHSH

-223 GPERKLASSEEEKEN
+223 GPERKLASSGEEN
-238 QKEEANGVTGL
+238 QKEGVTGL
-249 SQKISLPDMQHL
+249 SQNISLPDIHHL

-275 ALAMLNTK
+275 ALALLNTK
-283 VTGHKVA
+283 LTGHKVA

-299 NSWPYLPEWMSS
+299 NSWPHLPEWMSR
-311 VLPEPMEVDGPTVQ
+311 VLPQPMEVDGPMVQ

-331 EVPLTGGAGEEE
+331 DVPLTGGAGEEE
-343 GEEGEGEGGSSIL
+343 GEGEGEGDSVLG
-356 EFLLKLQKEQDLM
+356 FLIKLQKEQDLM
-369 KKYVHAPFRDVI
+369 KGYVHAPFRDVI
-381 DGLHDTNTT
+381 DGLHDSTDNTKNTNTT
-390 TTNNT
+390 TN
-395 TNTNTT
+395 T
-401 NDARNARNAA
+401 NDATADA

-426 FNWLPSSSSSH
+426 FNWLPPPSSSSSSSQSP
-437 HHLSKIQQISRTDCG
+437 HLHKIQQISRTDCG

-460 PPTSST
+460 PPT
-466 SSANTNNT
+466 
-474 NTKNHTTN
+474 NTKNHT
-482 SSDDKNDNENDK
+482 KNNHTTTKNHNTENDENEN
-494 NDAVKICIMPSW
+494 AVKICIMPSW
-506 DDAQLTCREVSDWME
+506 DDAQLTCREVSSWLE
-521 QLGNLAERISR
+521 QLGDLAERISK
-532 RENWGRGVGLVG
+532 RENWGRGVKLVV

>member
-48 ASTPLHIVL
+48 ASTPLHVVL

-64 QHCITILDE
+64 QHCITILDK

-99 MFRAVVTHVRE
+99 MFRAVVTHVKE

-132 FLQDLDALLVA
+132 FLQDLDALLA
-143 GNNTA
+143 DTA
-148 TSSSSLIP
+148 TSSLP
-156 QRIPFRAWIESEFHF
+156 QRVPFRAWIESEFQF
-171 RNSLAAQTSVQWHVN
+171 RTSLAAQTSVQWHIN
-186 RLRGIHTH
+186 RLRGIHSH

-223 GPERKLASSEEEKEN
+223 GPERKLASSGEEN
-238 QKEEANGVTGL
+238 QKEANGVTGL
-249 SQKISLPDMQHL
+249 SQTISLPNMQHL

-275 ALAMLNTK
+275 ALALLNTK
-283 VTGHKVA
+283 LTGQKVA

-299 NSWPYLPEWMSS
+299 NSWPFLPEWMSR

-331 EVPLTGGAGEEE
+331 EVPLTGGAKK
-343 GEEGEGEGGSSIL
+343 EEGEGEGEGNSIL

-369 KKYVHAPFRDVI
+369 KGYVHAPFRDVV
-381 DGLHDTNTT
+381 DGLDDTNTT
-390 TTNNT
+390 NS
-395 TNTNTT
+395 
-401 NDARNARNAA
+401 NDARE
-411 TADAKTTLSISRRQI
+411 DAKTTLSISRRQI
-426 FNWLPSSSSSH
+426 FNWLPPPSSSH
-437 HHLSKIQQISRTDCG
+437 HQTHHLSKIQQISRTDCG

-460 PPTSST
+460 PPSSPNNNNNH
-466 SSANTNNT
+466 NTNSDEN
-474 NTKNHTTN
+474 
-482 SSDDKNDNENDK
+482 DDKNDG
-494 NDAVKICIMPSW
+494 VKIQIMPSW
-506 DDAQLTCREVSDWME
+506 DDAQLTCREVSDMLE
-521 QLGNLAERISR
+521 ELGNLAERISR
-532 RENWGRGVGLVG
+532 RENWGRGVKLVG

>member
-8 SNNHRHAYLCKSKTV
+8 SNNHRHAYLCKSKSV
-23 EETRLALENALSH
+23 KETHLALENALSH

-48 ASTPLHIVL
+48 ASTPLHVVL

-143 GNNTA
+143 DNNTA
-148 TSSSSLIP
+148 TSSSSLLP
-156 QRIPFRAWIESEFHF
+156 QRVPFRAWIESEFQF

-223 GPERKLASSEEEKEN
+223 GPDRKLASSEEEKEN
-238 QKEEANGVTGL
+238 QEEANGVTGL
-249 SQKISLPDMQHL
+249 SQNISLPDIHHL
-261 KHTHGID
+261 KHIHGID
-268 ASTVMKA
+268 TSTVMKA
-275 ALAMLNTK
+275 ALALLNTK
-283 VTGHKVA
+283 LTGQKVA

-299 NSWPYLPEWMSS
+299 NSWPHLPEWMSR
-311 VLPEPMEVDGPTVQ
+311 VLPQPMEVDGPTVQ

-331 EVPLTGGAGEEE
+331 EVPLTGAKE
-343 GEEGEGEGGSSIL
+343 GEEGEGEGDSVLG
-356 EFLLKLQKEQDLM
+356 FLIKLQQEQDLM

-381 DGLHDTNTT
+381 DGLYDTTNTTKNTT
-390 TTNNT
+390 TTNS
-395 TNTNTT
+395 
-401 NDARNARNAA
+401 NDARN
-411 TADAKTTLSISRRQI
+411 ADAKTTLSISRRQI
-426 FNWLPSSSSSH
+426 FNWLPPSSSSSH
-437 HHLSKIQQISRTDCG
+437 QNHHLSKIQQISRTDCG

-460 PPTSST
+460 PPTSS
-466 SSANTNNT
+466 

-482 SSDDKNDNENDK
+482 SSDDDDK
-494 NDAVKICIMPSW
+494 NDAVKIQIMPSW
-506 DDAQLTCREVSDWME
+506 DDAQLTCREVSSWME
-521 QLGNLAERISR
+521 ELGDLAERISK
-532 RENWGRGVGLVG
+532 RENWGRGVKLVV

>member
-8 SNNHRHAYLCKSKTV
+8 SNNHRHAYLCKGKSVK
-23 EETRLALENALSH
+23 ETRLALENALSH

-48 ASTPLHIVL
+48 ASTPLHVVL

-143 GNNTA
+143 GKT
-148 TSSSSLIP
+148 TSSSSSLIP
-156 QRIPFRAWIESEFHF
+156 QRVPFRAWIESEFHF

-186 RLRGIHTH
+186 RLRGIHSH

-223 GPERKLASSEEEKEN
+223 GPERKLASSEEEN
-238 QKEEANGVTGL
+238 QKEGVTGL
-249 SQKISLPDMQHL
+249 SQKISLPDMHHL

-275 ALAMLNTK
+275 ALAFLNTK
-283 VTGHKVA
+283 LTGHTVA

-299 NSWPYLPEWMSS
+299 NSWPFLPEWMSS
-311 VLPEPMEVDGPTVQ
+311 VLPQPMEVDGPTVQ

-331 EVPLTGGAGEEE
+331 EVFGGGGAGEEGE
-343 GEEGEGEGGSSIL
+343 GEEGEGDSIL
-356 EFLLKLQKEQDLM
+356 EFLIKLQKEQDLM

-381 DGLHDTNTT
+381 DGLHDTKNTT
-390 TTNNT
+390 TTT
-395 TNTNTT
+395 TT
-401 NDARNARNAA
+401 NDARN
-411 TADAKTTLSISRRQI
+411 ADAKTTLSISRRQI
-426 FNWLPSSSSSH
+426 FNWLPPPSSH
-437 HHLSKIQQISRTDCG
+437 QNNHHLSKIQQISRTDCG

-460 PPTSST
+460 PPTS
-466 SSANTNNT
+466 A
-474 NTKNHTTN
+474 NTKNHTTTTTTSSSANNN
-482 SSDDKNDNENDK
+482 SSNDEN
-494 NDAVKICIMPSW
+494 AVKIQIMPSW
-506 DDAQLTCREVSDWME
+506 DDAQLTCREVSSWLE
-521 QLGNLAERISR
+521 ELGNLAERISK
-532 RENWGRGVGLVG
+532 RENWGRGVALVV

>member
-23 EETRLALENALSH
+23 EETHRALENALSH

-48 ASTPLHIVL
+48 ASTPLHVVL

-64 QHCITILDE
+64 QHCITILDK

-99 MFRAVVTHVRE
+99 MFRAVVTHVQE

-143 GNNTA
+143 NNNTPT
-148 TSSSSLIP
+148 TSSSSSLLP
-156 QRIPFRAWIESEFHF
+156 QRVPFRAWIESEFHF
-171 RNSLAAQTSVQWHVN
+171 RNSLAAQNSVQWHVN
-186 RLRGIHTH
+186 RLRGINSH

-223 GPERKLASSEEEKEN
+223 GPERKPLFLLASSDEEN

-249 SQKISLPDMQHL
+249 SQKISLPDIQHL

-275 ALAMLNTK
+275 ALALLNTK
-283 VTGHKVA
+283 LTGQKVA

-299 NSWPYLPEWMSS
+299 NSWPHLPEWMSR

-331 EVPLTGGAGEEE
+331 DVPLTGGAKEGE
-343 GEEGEGEGGSSIL
+343 GEEGEGEGGNSIL

-369 KKYVHAPFRDVI
+369 KGYVHAPFRDVV
-381 DGLHDTNTT
+381 DGLDD
-390 TTNNT
+390 
-395 TNTNTT
+395 TNTT
-401 NDARNARNAA
+401 NDAREN
-411 TADAKTTLSISRRQI
+411 DAKTTLSISRRQI
-426 FNWLPSSSSSH
+426 FNWLPPSSSSSSSH

-460 PPTSST
+460 PPTNTST
-466 SSANTNNT
+466 SPNTNNH
-474 NTKNHTTN
+474 NTKNHNHNTD
-482 SSDDKNDNENDK
+482 SSDNEN
-494 NDAVKICIMPSW
+494 AVKIRIMPSW
-506 DDAQLTCREVSDWME
+506 DDAQLTCREVSSWLE
-521 QLGNLAERISR
+521 QLGDLAERISR
-532 RENWGRGVGLVG
+532 RENWGRGVRGV

>member
-1 MKNPRPQ
+1 
-8 SNNHRHAYLCKSKTV
+8 
-23 EETRLALENALSH
+23 
-36 HDMLRTLAIHYD
+36 MLRTLAIHYD
-48 ASTPLHIVL
+48 ASTPLHVVL

-132 FLQDLDALLVA
+132 FLQDLDALLA
-143 GNNTA
+143 DTA
-148 TSSSSLIP
+148 TSSSLLP
-156 QRIPFRAWIESEFHF
+156 QRVPFRAWIESEFQF
-171 RNSLAAQTSVQWHVN
+171 RTSLAAQTSVQWHIN

-223 GPERKLASSEEEKEN
+223 GPERKPLCLLASSEEEN

-249 SQKISLPDMQHL
+249 SQKISLPDMHHL
-261 KHTHGID
+261 KHIHGID

-275 ALAMLNTK
+275 ALALLNTK
-283 VTGHKVA
+283 LTGHKVA

-299 NSWPYLPEWMSS
+299 NSWPHLPEWMSR
-311 VLPEPMEVDGPTVQ
+311 VLPQPMEVDGPMVQ

-331 EVPLTGGAGEEE
+331 DVPLTGGKKGEGE
-343 GEEGEGEGGSSIL
+343 GEEGGEGDSIL
-356 EFLLKLQKEQDLM
+356 EFLIKLQKEQDLM

-381 DGLHDTNTT
+381 DGLDD
-390 TTNNT
+390 TTNST
-395 TNTNTT
+395 D
-401 NDARNARNAA
+401 DAREN
-411 TADAKTTLSISRRQI
+411 DAKTTLSISRRQI
-426 FNWLPSSSSSH
+426 FNWLPPPPPSSPSSSSQN

-460 PPTSST
+460 PPTNTST
-466 SSANTNNT
+466 SPNN
-474 NTKNHTTN
+474 NNHNNNNHTTN
-482 SSDDKNDNENDK
+482 SSDDDNNKNEN
-494 NDAVKICIMPSW
+494 AVKICIMPSW
-506 DDAQLTCREVSDWME
+506 DDAQLTCREVSSWLE
-521 QLGNLAERISR
+521 ELGDLAERISR
-532 RENWGRGVGLVG
+532 RGNWGRGVGLVG

>member
-8 SNNHRHAYLCKSKTV
+8 SNNHRHAYLCKSKSV
-23 EETRLALENALSH
+23 QETRLALENALSH

-48 ASTPLHIVL
+48 ASTPLHVVL

-132 FLQDLDALLVA
+132 FLQDLDALLA
-143 GNNTA
+143 NNTA
-148 TSSSSLIP
+148 TSSSSSSSSLLP
-156 QRIPFRAWIESEFHF
+156 QRVPFRAWIESEFHF

-186 RLRGIHTH
+186 RLRGIHSH

-223 GPERKLASSEEEKEN
+223 GPERKLASSEEEN
-238 QKEEANGVTGL
+238 QKEGVTGL
-249 SQKISLPDMQHL
+249 SQEISLPDMHHL
-261 KHTHGID
+261 KHIHGID

-275 ALAMLNTK
+275 ALALLNTK
-283 VTGHKVA
+283 LTGHKVA

-299 NSWPYLPEWMSS
+299 NSWPHLPEWMSR
-311 VLPEPMEVDGPTVQ
+311 VLPQPMEVDGPTVQ

-331 EVPLTGGAGEEE
+331 EVPLTGGAGEEGE
-343 GEEGEGEGGSSIL
+343 GEEGEGNSIL

-369 KKYVHAPFRDVI
+369 KGYVYAPFRDVI
-381 DGLHDTNTT
+381 DGLHDTKNTT
-390 TTNNT
+390 TTT
-395 TNTNTT
+395 TT
-401 NDARNARNAA
+401 NDARN
-411 TADAKTTLSISRRQI
+411 ADAKTTLSISRRQI
-426 FNWLPSSSSSH
+426 FNWLPPSSSH
-437 HHLSKIQQISRTDCG
+437 QNNHHLSKIQQISRTDCG

-460 PPTSST
+460 PPTS
-466 SSANTNNT
+466 A
-474 NTKNHTTN
+474 NTKNHTTTTTTSSSANNN
-482 SSDDKNDNENDK
+482 SSNDEN
-494 NDAVKICIMPSW
+494 AVKIQIMPSW
-506 DDAQLTCREVSDWME
+506 DDAQLTCREVSSWLE
-521 QLGNLAERISR
+521 ELGNLAERISK
-532 RENWGRGVGLVG
+532 RENWGRGVALVV